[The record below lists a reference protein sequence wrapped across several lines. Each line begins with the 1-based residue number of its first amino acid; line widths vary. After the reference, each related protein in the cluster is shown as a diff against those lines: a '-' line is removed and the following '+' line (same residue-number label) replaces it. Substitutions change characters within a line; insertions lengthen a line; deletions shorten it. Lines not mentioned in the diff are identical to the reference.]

1 LRKWL
6 EGEMLEK
13 EKLVEEK
20 EELQE
25 GNREGG
31 E

>member
-13 EKLVEEK
+13 KVVERK
-20 EELQE
+20 EPQ
-25 GNREGG
+25 GRGEGG

>member
-13 EKLVEEK
+13 GKLVEEK

>member
-13 EKLVEEK
+13 GKLVEEK
-20 EELQE
+20 EEPQE
-25 GNREGG
+25 GDQGG